1 MLPSS
6 ACLTARSKI
15 AVESLVQV
23 LGNSVGTL
31 SVAISSREH
40 SARPKLPTPHT
51 GRLCVLAN
59 VIQHC
64 MRVHSLTHTEF
75 RRRRNPERL
84 RPRRRWRLPSPHPV
98 RPRHLRPRRLPPP
111 LRFRPWRRD
120 HLLLGP

>member
-40 SARPKLPTPHT
+40 SARPKLPHRTQ
-51 GRLCVLAN
+51 GALCASNL
-59 VIQHC
+59 IQHC
-64 MRVHSLTHTEF
+64 MRVPPTHTGF
-75 RRRRNPERL
+75 RRRRNPEHL
-84 RPRRRWRLPSPHPV
+84 RPRRRWRLPFPHPV